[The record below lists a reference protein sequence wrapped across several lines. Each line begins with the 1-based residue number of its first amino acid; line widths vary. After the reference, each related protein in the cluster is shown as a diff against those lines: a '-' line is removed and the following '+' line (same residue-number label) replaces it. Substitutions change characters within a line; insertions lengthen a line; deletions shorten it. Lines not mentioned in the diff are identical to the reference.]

1 MVIKK
6 AAPKKKKAVPKRKTA
21 AKKSASTTTKAAKKA
36 KVTSTPIS
44 IEAKLARRKLDAL
57 KRGIHRISEED
68 TTPFSVSVV
77 GVGKSGADIIAQIL
91 KDRIASSSGSDN
103 SIFNALAVDIGDQD
117 LSQIHEL
124 ANQLPADVVNIET
137 VAIDVPERDELFNS
151 LRRMREFLKLEY
163 PRYYWNPNYEP
174 WLPSK
179 TSLPN
184 AGEHFERST
193 AKALYARSYYDGT
206 REMRNALKRFTE
218 NVDQSPGQS
227 VIAVVFGMGGGT
239 GSGIVMD
246 MARHLSNVCF
256 GRRALVVGVA
266 IAPCDGDDESHLGSH
281 LFPVLNE
288 LDCMGDEE
296 KNKGVIAVWGDLYR
310 NPFTSGV
317 IIVPQK
323 AVWDTTQNLV
333 ATHKRVDQEVS
344 SFLTRNNGV
353 DLWETLRMLN
363 WVGAPPTQHAAARTP
378 YGNRW
383 AHVFGFADVGGNIVA
398 SDDMAKRLGIRNS
411 YTPEFIEMRAANPE
425 DANTIKAAESLNQA
439 FTPSAEPTIT
449 QSLGANSNSVQFVL
463 PCISKLDFDLFF
475 DSRDAYDPRDW
486 EEKLT
491 DHSWL
496 LDLGVLLCEPAIRF
510 NGMAGECLWGCACW
524 VVVPYDQIRGP
535 DLKNRVKE
543 LAIS

>member
-1 MVIKK
+1 MVTKK
-6 AAPKKKKAVPKRKTA
+6 AAPKKKNAAPKKKAA
-21 AKKSASTTTKAAKKA
+21 AKKPGATASKATKKA
-36 KVTSTPIS
+36 KVSSTPIS

-77 GVGKSGADIIAQIL
+77 GIGKAGADIIKQIL
-91 KDRIASSSGSDN
+91 RDKIANSSDSEN
-103 SIFNALAVDIGDQD
+103 AIFNALAVDIGNQD
-117 LSQIHEL
+117 LNHINDL
-124 ANQLPADVVNIET
+124 VNQLPADTTNIET
-137 VAIDVPERDELFNS
+137 VAIEVPERDELFNS

-174 WLPSK
+174 WLPAK
-179 TSLPN
+179 TSLPD
-184 AGEHFERST
+184 AGEHFDRST
-193 AKALYARSYYDGT
+193 AKALYARSYYDGE
-206 REMRNALKRFTE
+206 REMRSALKHFTE

-227 VIAVVFGMGGGT
+227 VIAVVFGLGGGT
-239 GSGIVMD
+239 GSGVVMD

-266 IAPCDGDDESHLGSH
+266 IAPCDGDDETHMGSH

-323 AVWDTTQNLV
+323 AVWDATQDLA
-333 ATHKRVDQEVS
+333 ATHERIDREVS

-378 YGNRW
+378 YGNQW
-383 AHVFGFADVGGNIVA
+383 AHVLGFADVDGKISA
-398 SDDMAKRLGIRNS
+398 SDDMAQRLGIRSS
-411 YTPEFIEMRAANPE
+411 YMPEYIEVRASDPE
-425 DANTIKAAESLNQA
+425 DTNTIKAANLLIQA
-439 FTPSAEPTIT
+439 FTPSAEPAIT
-449 QSLGANSNSVQFVL
+449 KSPGAHSKSLQFVL

-475 DSRDAYDPRDW
+475 DSREAYDPRDW

-535 DLKNRVKE
+535 DLAKSIKKV
-543 LAIS
+543 AIP